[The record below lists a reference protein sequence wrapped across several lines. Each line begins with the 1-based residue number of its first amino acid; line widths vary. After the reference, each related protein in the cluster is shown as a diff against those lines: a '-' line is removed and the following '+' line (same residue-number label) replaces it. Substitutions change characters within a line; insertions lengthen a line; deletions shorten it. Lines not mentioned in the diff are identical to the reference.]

1 MERTKTE
8 RDILSVV
15 KHPFIVQ
22 LSFAFQNTNKLYMVM
37 DFVQG
42 GDFFTFM
49 RKFGRLRE
57 SWVQL
62 YVTEIAMA
70 LQVHVHRGFG

>member
-1 MERTKTE
+1 
-8 RDILSVV
+8 
-15 KHPFIVQ
+15 
-22 LSFAFQNTNKLYMVM
+22 MVM

-57 SWVQL
+57 SCVQL

-70 LQVHVHRGFG
+70 LQVCPRQKSN